1 VFWGFIGVR
10 GQFQISTTIQKLRL
24 KLSSFRVI
32 LQTNQI
38 KCYETESEWFWFNW
52 MLVSLPYFLRRTH
65 THTHLYLFVWLF
77 FAGGYQFFVFVY
89 FLLFSLKLK
98 KWCISLFCSLI
109 EKNTHDFF
117 AHHLDFWV
125 FSEIMMVFH
134 ELIKSLKVSC
144 CFVCFPLVVNFFSV
158 FLIKCE
164 FLTCFGAAMTKFVLF
179 FWPMKKLPFS
189 LIGSSFWKISWS
201 GASAYASV

>member
-1 VFWGFIGVR
+1 MGIYRCERPVSDLNNNTKTETQIIIVSRNSPNKSNQMLRNWEWMVLIQLDAGFSSVF
-10 GQFQISTTIQKLRL
+10 
-24 KLSSFRVI
+24 
-32 LQTNQI
+32 
-38 KCYETESEWFWFNW
+38 SEKN
-52 MLVSLPYFLRRTH
+52 TH
-65 THTHLYLFVWLF
+65 THTLIPFCLTFF